1 MSYARGG
8 IVFSSLSLALVLI
21 GCSAGDPSSSEFG
34 ESTVEQSEADLSI
47 RRLCAGPQGF
57 ECKANQY
64 CAALEVGQCPS
75 KRTYGVCA
83 TRPKI
88 CPQVVLQVCGCD
100 GVTYNNSCYAAAAGV
115 AVAKNGACKPKPT
128 FCGGIAGIPCPD
140 GQTCID
146 DPSDDCDPNNGGAD
160 CGGICV
166 AKPTF
171 CGGIAGFPC
180 PDGQTCVD
188 DPSDNCDPKHGG
200 ADCGGICVAKTN
212 PCAAVLC
219 KTGTQCIDRGG
230 VAVCVPIDPCATV
243 RCRAG
248 TQCVNQGGVAA
259 CLPTEPCGET
269 TCSPGMVCC
278 NPLRSICTKPG
289 MVCIF

>member
-8 IVFSSLSLALVLI
+8 FVFTSLSLALVLV
-21 GCSAGDPSSSEFG
+21 GCSAGEPSSSEVD
-34 ESTVEQSEADLSI
+34 ESGVGQSEADLSLH
-47 RRLCAGPQGF
+47 RLCAGPKGLK
-57 ECKANQY
+57 CGPKQY
-64 CAALEVGQCPS
+64 CASVKAGVCPD
-75 KRTYGVCA
+75 KEAYGVCTA
-83 TRPKI
+83 RPKI

-100 GVTYNNSCYAAAAGV
+100 GVTYNNSCFAAAAGV
-115 AVAKNGACKPKPT
+115 SVAAKGACEPKPT
-128 FCGGIAGIPCPD
+128 FCGGIAGFPCPE

-166 AKPTF
+166 AE
-171 CGGIAGFPC
+171 
-180 PDGQTCVD
+180 
-188 DPSDNCDPKHGG
+188 
-200 ADCGGICVAKTN
+200 TN

-219 KTGTQCIDRGG
+219 ITGTECINRNG
-230 VAVCVPIDPCATV
+230 VAVCVPVPTDPCATV

-248 TQCVNQGGVAA
+248 YQCVNQNGSAA
-259 CLPTEPCGET
+259 CVPVEPCGET
-269 TCSPGMVCC
+269 TCSPGFVCC